1 MGFNRRK
8 EFDEYNNKKA
18 ATEKELSELK
28 NNLLK
33 QEANYD
39 TLKMQVEQI
48 PIQIKEAVTS
58 AEELLSTQLSQQY
71 EFETQLKQKESEGI
85 LKLKEQSI
93 NYLEDQIK
101 RREVVIQDLIDK
113 ADLATT
119 QQVQDTDDFKTLLLN
134 SKVFVDKSLLIKEV
148 IEDSAIV
155 MLITRTD
162 AGAKV
167 LIWI

>member
-48 PIQIKEAVTS
+48 PIS
-58 AEELLSTQLSQQY
+58 NAEELLSTQP
-71 EFETQLKQKESEGI
+71 F
-85 LKLKEQSI
+85 
-93 NYLEDQIK
+93 
-101 RREVVIQDLIDK
+101 
-113 ADLATT
+113 
-119 QQVQDTDDFKTLLLN
+119 
-134 SKVFVDKSLLIKEV
+134 
-148 IEDSAIV
+148 
-155 MLITRTD
+155 IT
-162 AGAKV
+162 
-167 LIWI
+167 I